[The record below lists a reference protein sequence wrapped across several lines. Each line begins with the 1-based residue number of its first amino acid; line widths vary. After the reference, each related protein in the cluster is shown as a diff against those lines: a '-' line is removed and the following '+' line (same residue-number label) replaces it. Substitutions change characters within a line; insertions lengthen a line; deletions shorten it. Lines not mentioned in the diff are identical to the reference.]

1 LATIVH
7 DVRQLTSERRDFDLV
22 GFGEC
27 SIDEVWVV
35 PSLEAGAFAG
45 KLRANKRDRLGGG
58 QIATAMVAGARLGLR
73 TAFCATV
80 GDDGEGTDVTSG
92 LEDEGVDVG
101 GVQRYARVSTRVA
114 LLLVDERGQRVVIET
129 GRSGSTPAPPLLRER
144 VAQARIV
151 HLDVTEPAYAMLAA
165 HHAREC
171 GTLVSLDVDH
181 PAPGLEELLPLVD
194 ICITSRGVP
203 QELTGETNL
212 EVALRRLGDKTGGL
226 VGCTLDGNGAALI
239 DDGHLILSPAFPVDR
254 MVDTTACGDTF
265 HAAFL
270 CALLEAQP
278 PRQALRFANAA
289 AALKCR
295 DLGRRGCPTRAEVNA
310 LIAAT

>member
-1 LATIVH
+1 M
-7 DVRQLTSERRDFDLV
+7 RELTQERRDFDVV

-27 SIDEVWVV
+27 SVDEVWVI
-35 PSLEAGAFAG
+35 PSLEPGAISG

-58 QIATAMVAGARLGLR
+58 QIATAMVACARLGLR

-80 GDDGEGTDVTSG
+80 GEDADGTEVIAG
-92 LEDEGVDVG
+92 LGDEGVDTG
-101 GVQRYARVSTRVA
+101 GVHRFARAVTRGA
-114 LLLVDERGQRVVIET
+114 LILVDGRGQRVVIET
-129 GRSGSTPAPPLLRER
+129 GRSAATPAPPMLRER
-144 VAQARIV
+144 VAQARVV

-165 HHAREC
+165 HHARET

-181 PAPGLEELLPLVD
+181 PAPGLDELLPLVD
-194 ICITSRGVP
+194 VCITSRGVP
-203 QELTGETNL
+203 EQLTGEANL
-212 EVALRRLGDKTGGL
+212 EKALRALADKTGGAL
-226 VGCTLDGNGAALI
+226 VGCTLEGNGAALLH
-239 DDGHLILSPAFPVDR
+239 DGHLILSPAFPVDT
-254 MVDTTACGDTF
+254 MIDTTACGDTF
-265 HAAFL
+265 HGAFL
-270 CALLEAQP
+270 AALVEAQP

>member
-1 LATIVH
+1 M
-7 DVRQLTSERRDFDLV
+7 RELTSERRDFDLV

-35 PSLEAGAFAG
+35 PSLEPGTFGG
-45 KLRANKRDRLGGG
+45 KLRAHKRDRLGGG

-80 GDDGEGTDVTSG
+80 GDDSDAGEVIQG
-92 LEDEGVDVG
+92 LVDEGVDVE
-101 GVQRYARVSTRVA
+101 GVQRYARASTRVA

-129 GRSGSTPAPPLLRER
+129 GRGSSSPAPPLLRDR
-144 VAQARIV
+144 IAQARIV

-165 HHAREC
+165 HHARER

-181 PAPGLEELLPLVD
+181 PAPGLDELLPLVD

-203 QELTGETNL
+203 EQLSGESNL
-212 EVALRRLGDKTGGL
+212 EVALRRLADKTGGL
-226 VGCTLDGNGAALI
+226 VGCTLDGNGAALL
-239 DDGHLILSPAFPVDR
+239 DDGHLILSPAFPVDQ

-270 CALLEAQP
+270 CALLEQQP

-289 AALKCR
+289 AAIKCR

>member
-1 LATIVH
+1 M
-7 DVRQLTSERRDFDLV
+7 V

-27 SIDEVWVV
+27 SVDEVWVV
-35 PSLEAGAFAG
+35 PSLEPGALTG
-45 KLRANKRDRLGGG
+45 KLRAQRRDRLGGG
-58 QIATAMVAGARLGLR
+58 QIATTMVACARLGLHA
-73 TAFCATV
+73 AFCATI
-80 GDDGEGTDVTSG
+80 GDDSDGGEVVAG
-92 LEDEGVDVG
+92 LEAEGVDVA
-101 GVQRYARVSTRVA
+101 GVNRFARASTRVA
-114 LLLVDERGQRVVIET
+114 LILVDERGQRVVIET
-129 GRSGSTPAPPLLRER
+129 GRNGSSPAPPLLRDR
-144 VAQARIV
+144 VAQARIL

-165 HHAREC
+165 HHARER

-181 PAPGLEELLPLVD
+181 PAPGLDELLPLVD
-194 ICITSRGVP
+194 VCITSRGVP
-203 QELTGETNL
+203 EQLTGESNL
-212 EVALRRLGDKTGGL
+212 EAALRRLGDKTGGL
-226 VGCTLDGNGAALI
+226 VGCTLDADGAALL

-310 LIAAT
+310 LLAAT

>member
-1 LATIVH
+1 M
-7 DVRQLTSERRDFDLV
+7 RELTSERRDFDVV

-35 PSLEAGAFAG
+35 PSLEPGAFGG
-45 KLRANKRDRLGGG
+45 KLRAHKRDRLGGG

-80 GDDGEGTDVTSG
+80 GEDSDASEVIQG
-92 LEDEGVDVG
+92 LVDEGVDVQ
-101 GVQRYARVSTRVA
+101 GVQRYARATTRVA

-129 GRSGSTPAPPLLRER
+129 GRGSSLPAPPLLRDR

-165 HHAREC
+165 HHARER

-181 PAPGLEELLPLVD
+181 PAPGLDELLPLVD

-203 QELTGETNL
+203 EQLTGESNL

-226 VGCTLDGNGAALI
+226 VGCTLDGNGAALL
-239 DDGHLILSPAFPVDR
+239 DDGHLILSPAFPVDH
-254 MVDTTACGDTF
+254 MIDTTACGDTF

-270 CALLEAQP
+270 CALLEQQP

>member
-1 LATIVH
+1 M
-7 DVRQLTSERRDFDLV
+7 RELTSERRDFDLV

-35 PSLEAGAFAG
+35 PSLEPGVFGG
-45 KLRANKRDRLGGG
+45 KLRAHKRDRLGGG

-80 GDDGEGTDVTSG
+80 GEDSDASEVIQG
-92 LEDEGVDVG
+92 LTDEGVDVQ
-101 GVQRYARVSTRVA
+101 GVQRYARATTRVA

-129 GRSGSTPAPPLLRER
+129 GRGGSSPAPPLLRDR

-151 HLDVTEPAYAMLAA
+151 HVDVTEPAYAMLAA
-165 HHAREC
+165 HHARER

-181 PAPGLEELLPLVD
+181 PAPGLDELLPLVD

-203 QELTGETNL
+203 EQLTGESNL
-212 EVALRRLGDKTGGL
+212 EVALRRLADKTGGL
-226 VGCTLDGNGAALI
+226 VGCTLDGDGAALL
-239 DDGHLILSPAFPVDR
+239 DDGHLILSPAFPVDH
-254 MVDTTACGDTF
+254 MVDTTAAGDTF

-270 CALLEAQP
+270 CALLDQQP

>member
-1 LATIVH
+1 M
-7 DVRQLTSERRDFDLV
+7 RELTSERRDFDLV

-35 PSLEAGAFAG
+35 PSLEPGVFGG
-45 KLRANKRDRLGGG
+45 KLRAHKRDRLGGG

-80 GDDGEGTDVTSG
+80 GEDSDASEVIQG
-92 LEDEGVDVG
+92 LTDEGVDVQ
-101 GVQRYARVSTRVA
+101 GVQRYARATTRVA

-129 GRSGSTPAPPLLRER
+129 GRGGSSPAPPLLRDR

-151 HLDVTEPAYAMLAA
+151 HVDVTEPAYAMLAA
-165 HHAREC
+165 HHARER

-181 PAPGLEELLPLVD
+181 PAPGLDELLPLVD

-203 QELTGETNL
+203 EQLTGESNL
-212 EVALRRLGDKTGGL
+212 EVALRRLADKTGGL
-226 VGCTLDGNGAALI
+226 VGCTLDGDGAALL
-239 DDGHLILSPAFPVDR
+239 DDGHLILSPAFPVDH
-254 MVDTTACGDTF
+254 MIDTTAAGDTF

-270 CALLEAQP
+270 CALLEQQP

>member
-1 LATIVH
+1 VK
-7 DVRQLTSERRDFDLV
+7 LTSERRDFDVV

-35 PSLEAGAFAG
+35 PSLEPGALTG
-45 KLRANKRDRLGGG
+45 KLRAHKRDRLGGG
-58 QIATAMVAGARLGLR
+58 QIATAMVACARLGLR
-73 TAFCATV
+73 AAFCATV
-80 GDDGEGTDVTSG
+80 GDDGDAAEVIDGLTDES
-92 LEDEGVDVG
+92 VDVA
-101 GVQRYARVSTRVA
+101 GVQRFARATTRVA
-114 LLLVDERGQRVVIET
+114 LILVDERGQRVVIEN
-129 GRSGSTPAPPLLRER
+129 GRGASAPAPPLLRER

-165 HHAREC
+165 HHARET

-181 PAPGLEELLPLVD
+181 PAPGLAELLPLVD
-194 ICITSRGVP
+194 VCITSRGVP
-203 QELTGETNL
+203 EQLTGESNL
-212 EVALRRLGDKTGGL
+212 EAALRALAAKTSGL
-226 VGCTLDGNGAALI
+226 VGCTLDGDGAALL
-239 DDGHLILSPAFPVDR
+239 DDGHLILSPAFPVDH
-254 MVDTTACGDTF
+254 MIDTTACGDTF

-310 LIAAT
+310 LLAST

>member
-1 LATIVH
+1 VKA
-7 DVRQLTSERRDFDLV
+7 LTQERREFDVV

-27 SIDEVWVV
+27 SVDEVWIV
-35 PSLEAGAFAG
+35 PSLEPGAIAG
-45 KLRANKRDRLGGG
+45 KLRAHKRDRLGGG
-58 QIATAMVAGARLGLR
+58 QIATAMVAASRLGLR
-73 TAFCATV
+73 AAFAATV
-80 GDDGEGTDVTSG
+80 GDDGAAGEIVGG
-92 LEDEGVDVG
+92 LEAEGVDVAA
-101 GVQRYARVSTRVA
+101 VHRFPRAATRVA
-114 LLLVDERGQRVVIET
+114 LLLVDERGQRVVIESPR
-129 GRSGSTPAPPLLRER
+129 GASAPAPPMLRDR

-165 HHAREC
+165 HHARER
-171 GTLVSLDVDH
+171 GTLVSLDIDH
-181 PAPGLEELLPLVD
+181 PAPGLDELLPLVD
-194 ICITSRGVP
+194 LCITSRGVP
-203 QELTGETNL
+203 EQLTGESNL
-212 EVALRRLGDKTGGL
+212 EAALRRLADKTGGL
-226 VGCTLDGNGAALI
+226 VGCTLDGDGAALL
-239 DDGHLILSPAFPVDR
+239 DDGHLILSPAFPVDH

-310 LIAAT
+310 LLAAT

>member
-1 LATIVH
+1 M
-7 DVRQLTSERRDFDLV
+7 RQLTSERRDFDVV

-35 PSLEAGAFAG
+35 PSLEPGALAG
-45 KLRANKRDRLGGG
+45 KLRAHKRDRLGGG
-58 QIATAMVAGARLGLR
+58 QIATAMVACARLGLR
-73 TAFCATV
+73 ASFCATV
-80 GDDGEGTDVTSG
+80 GDDADAGEVIDG
-92 LEDEGVDVG
+92 LKDENVEVE
-101 GVQRYARVSTRVA
+101 GVQRYGRAATRVA

-129 GRSGSTPAPPLLRER
+129 GRGSSAPAPPLLRDR
-144 VAQARIV
+144 IAQARIV
-151 HLDVTEPAYAMLAA
+151 HLDATEPAYAMLAA
-165 HHAREC
+165 HHARER
-171 GTLVSLDVDH
+171 GTLVSLDIDH

-203 QELTGETNL
+203 EKLTGESNL

-226 VGCTLDGNGAALI
+226 VGCTLDGDGAALL
-239 DDGHLILSPAFPVDR
+239 DDGHLILSPAFPVDH

-289 AALKCR
+289 AAIKCR

-310 LIAAT
+310 LLAAT

>member
-1 LATIVH
+1 
-7 DVRQLTSERRDFDLV
+7 VRELTQERRDFDVV

-27 SIDEVWVV
+27 SVDEVWVV
-35 PSLEAGAFAG
+35 PSLEPGALNG
-45 KLRANKRDRLGGG
+45 KLRAHKRDRLGGG
-58 QIATAMVAGARLGLR
+58 QIATAMVACARLGLR
-73 TAFCATV
+73 AAFCATV
-80 GDDGEGTDVTSG
+80 GDDGDASEVVEGLT
-92 LEDEGVDVG
+92 DEGVDVA
-101 GVQRYARVSTRVA
+101 GVQRFARATTRVA
-114 LLLVDERGQRVVIET
+114 LILVDERGQRVVLDT
-129 GRSGSTPAPPLLRER
+129 GRGASSPAPPMLRER
-144 VAQARIV
+144 VAQARVV
-151 HLDVTEPAYAMLAA
+151 HLDVTEPAYALLAA
-165 HHAREC
+165 HHAREV

-181 PAPGLEELLPLVD
+181 PAPGLDELLPLADV
-194 ICITSRGVP
+194 CITSRGVP
-203 QELTGETNL
+203 EQLTGEANL
-212 EVALRRLGDKTGGL
+212 EAALRALADKSGGL
-226 VGCTLDGNGAALI
+226 VGCTLDGDGAALL

-270 CALLEAQP
+270 CALIEAQP

>member
-1 LATIVH
+1 M
-7 DVRQLTSERRDFDLV
+7 RQPTSERRDFDVV

-27 SIDEVWVV
+27 SIDEVWMV
-35 PSLEAGAFAG
+35 PSLEADALRG
-45 KLRANKRDRLGGG
+45 KLRAHKRDRLGGG
-58 QIATAMVAGARLGLR
+58 QIATAMVACARLGLR
-73 TAFCATV
+73 AAFCATV
-80 GDDGEGTDVTSG
+80 GDDSEGGDVISG
-92 LEDEGVDVG
+92 LGAEGVDVG
-101 GVQRYARVSTRVA
+101 GVERYARTSTRVA
-114 LLLVDERGQRVVIET
+114 LLLVDERGERVIIET
-129 GRSGSTPAPPLLRER
+129 GRPASVPAPSRLRER
-144 VAQARIV
+144 VAQARVV

-165 HHAREC
+165 HHARER

-181 PAPGLEELLPLVD
+181 PAPGLDELLPLVD
-194 ICITSRGVP
+194 VCITARGVP
-203 QELTGETNL
+203 EQLTGEANL
-212 EVALRRLGDKTGGL
+212 EHALRALADKTGGL
-226 VGCTLDGNGAALI
+226 VGCTLGADGAALL
-239 DDGHLILSPAFPVDR
+239 DDGHLILSPAFPVDH

-270 CALLEAQP
+270 CALLEEQP

>member
-1 LATIVH
+1 M
-7 DVRQLTSERRDFDLV
+7 RELTRERREFDVV

-27 SIDEVWVV
+27 SVDEVWVV
-35 PSLEAGAFAG
+35 PSLEPGALSG
-45 KLRANKRDRLGGG
+45 KLRAHKRDRLGGG
-58 QIATAMVAGARLGLR
+58 QIATAMVACARLGLR
-73 TAFCATV
+73 AAFCATI
-80 GDDGEGTDVTSG
+80 GDDADAGEIVTG
-92 LEDEGVDVG
+92 LEADGVDAA
-101 GVQRYARVSTRVA
+101 GVSRFPRASTRVA
-114 LLLVDERGQRVVIET
+114 LLLVDERGQRVVIDT
-129 GRSGSTPAPPLLRER
+129 GRGGSAPAPPLLRDR

-165 HHAREC
+165 HHARER

-181 PAPGLEELLPLVD
+181 PAPGLDELLPLVD

-203 QELTGETNL
+203 EQLSGEANL
-212 EVALRRLGDKTGGL
+212 EAALRKLAEKTGGL
-226 VGCTLDGNGAALI
+226 VGCTLDADGAALL
-239 DDGHLILSPAFPVDR
+239 DDGHLILSPAFPVDH

-270 CALLEAQP
+270 CALLEEQP

-310 LIAAT
+310 LLAAT

>member
-1 LATIVH
+1 M
-7 DVRQLTSERRDFDLV
+7 RELTSERRDFDVV

-35 PSLEAGAFAG
+35 PSLEPGVFGG
-45 KLRANKRDRLGGG
+45 KLRAHKRDRLGGG

-80 GDDGEGTDVTSG
+80 GEDSDASEVIQG
-92 LEDEGVDVG
+92 LVDEGVDVQ
-101 GVQRYARVSTRVA
+101 GVQRYARATTRVA

-129 GRSGSTPAPPLLRER
+129 GRGSSLPAPPLLRDR
-144 VAQARIV
+144 VAQARVV

-181 PAPGLEELLPLVD
+181 PAPGLDELLPLVD

-203 QELTGETNL
+203 EQLTGESNL

-226 VGCTLDGNGAALI
+226 VGCTLDGNGAALL

-270 CALLEAQP
+270 CALLDQQP

>member
-1 LATIVH
+1 VK
-7 DVRQLTSERRDFDLV
+7 LTSERRDFDVV

-27 SIDEVWVV
+27 SVDEVWVV
-35 PSLEAGAFAG
+35 PSLEPGALTG
-45 KLRANKRDRLGGG
+45 KLRAHKRDRLGGG
-58 QIATAMVAGARLGLR
+58 QIATAMVACARLGLR
-73 TAFCATV
+73 AAFCATV
-80 GDDGEGTDVTSG
+80 GDDGDAAEVIDGLTDES
-92 LEDEGVDVG
+92 VDVA
-101 GVQRYARVSTRVA
+101 GVQRFARATTRVA
-114 LLLVDERGQRVVIET
+114 LILVDERGQRVVIEN
-129 GRSGSTPAPPLLRER
+129 GRGASAPAPPLLRER

-165 HHAREC
+165 HHARET

-181 PAPGLEELLPLVD
+181 PAPGLDELLPLVD
-194 ICITSRGVP
+194 VCITSRGVP
-203 QELTGETNL
+203 EQLTGESNL
-212 EVALRRLGDKTGGL
+212 EAALRALAAKTGGL
-226 VGCTLDGNGAALI
+226 VGCTLDGDGAALL
-239 DDGHLILSPAFPVDR
+239 DDGHLILSPAFPVDH
-254 MVDTTACGDTF
+254 MIDTTACGDTF

-310 LIAAT
+310 LLAST

>member
-1 LATIVH
+1 M
-7 DVRQLTSERRDFDLV
+7 RELTSERRDFDVV

-35 PSLEAGAFAG
+35 PSLEPGVFGG
-45 KLRANKRDRLGGG
+45 KLRAHKRDRLGGG

-80 GDDGEGTDVTSG
+80 GEDSDASEVIQG
-92 LEDEGVDVG
+92 LVDERVDVQ
-101 GVQRYARVSTRVA
+101 GVQRYARATTRVA

-129 GRSGSTPAPPLLRER
+129 GRGSSLPAPPLLRDR
-144 VAQARIV
+144 VAQARVV

-181 PAPGLEELLPLVD
+181 PAPGLDELLPLVD

-203 QELTGETNL
+203 EQLTGESNL

-226 VGCTLDGNGAALI
+226 VGCTLDGNGAALL

-270 CALLEAQP
+270 CALLDQQP

>member
-1 LATIVH
+1 MK
-7 DVRQLTSERRDFDLV
+7 LTSERRDFDVV

-27 SIDEVWVV
+27 SVDEVWVV
-35 PSLEAGAFAG
+35 PSLEPGALTG
-45 KLRANKRDRLGGG
+45 KLRAHKRDRLGGG
-58 QIATAMVAGARLGLR
+58 QIATAMVACARLGLR
-73 TAFCATV
+73 AAFCATV
-80 GDDGEGTDVTSG
+80 GDDGDAAEVIDGLTDES
-92 LEDEGVDVG
+92 VDVA
-101 GVQRYARVSTRVA
+101 GVQRFARATTRVA
-114 LLLVDERGQRVVIET
+114 LILVDERGQRVVIEN
-129 GRSGSTPAPPLLRER
+129 GRGASAPAPPLLRER

-165 HHAREC
+165 HHARET

-181 PAPGLEELLPLVD
+181 PAPGLDELLPLVD
-194 ICITSRGVP
+194 VCITSRGVP
-203 QELTGETNL
+203 EQLTGESNL
-212 EVALRRLGDKTGGL
+212 EAALRALAAKTSGL
-226 VGCTLDGNGAALI
+226 VGCTLDGDGAALL
-239 DDGHLILSPAFPVDR
+239 DDGHLILSPAFPVDH
-254 MVDTTACGDTF
+254 MIDTTACGDTF

-310 LIAAT
+310 LLAST